1 MYYRLKEETIDD
13 IADAIREKTNTA
25 GEIQPKNFASAI
37 RSLEIGENTNSAAE
51 SANAAAASA
60 VSAQSSALA
69 ASESA
74 GSAANN
80 ATIASNSSASAL
92 ESEQKASISENNA
105 KNSALDSEAW
115 AIGTRNGTAVGSE
128 DETYHNNAKYWADL
142 LNVAEF
148 EDSDVQAIWD
158 DIFTS

>member
-13 IADAIREKTNTA
+13 IADAIREKSGTV
-25 GEIQPKNFASAI
+25 GEIQPENFASAI

-60 VSAQSSALA
+60 ASAQSSALA
-69 ASESA
+69 ASERA
-74 GSAANN
+74 GSVANN
-80 ATIASNSSASAL
+80 AAIASNSSASAL
-92 ESEQKASISENNA
+92 ESEQNASVSEDNA

-128 DETYHNNAKYWADL
+128 DETYHNNARYWANL
-142 LNVAEF
+142 LSVAEL
-148 EDSDVQAIWD
+148 EDSDVQTIWD
-158 DIFTS
+158 DIFAS